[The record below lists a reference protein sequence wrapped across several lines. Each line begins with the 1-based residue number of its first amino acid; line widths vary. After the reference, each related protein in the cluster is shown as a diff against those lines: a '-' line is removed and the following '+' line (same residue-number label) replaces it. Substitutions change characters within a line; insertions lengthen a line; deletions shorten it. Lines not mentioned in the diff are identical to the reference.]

1 MGGRG
6 QDRQEAI
13 KAKRYSGKMQYEQI
27 ACWGIRIKALADE
40 NNTERQASIGIG
52 VWFSS
57 LQTSGSGNRAGSHRA
72 L

>member
-27 ACWGIRIKALADE
+27 ACWGIRIKAWADE

-52 VWFSS
+52 V
-57 LQTSGSGNRAGSHRA
+57 
-72 L
+72 